1 MSPRIFANT
10 FFLSTIASALRLASV
25 ASEQILGDL
34 VSNLDREILS
44 RELIEKPKGHKKIL
58 V

>member
-1 MSPRIFANT
+1 MSPGIYANT
-10 FFLSTIASALRLASV
+10 FFSQQGTSALRLASV
-25 ASEQILGDL
+25 GSEQILVDL
-34 VSNLDREILS
+34 VSNLDREILG